1 MASIFP
7 GLRTAE
13 AAEALSRYLDEAG
26 IERTEDRLSALHRHY
41 AVTWLDMLKKAGVT
55 GFDIFD
61 IQDGR
66 DRLLA
71 QMRAILEP
79 QP

>member
-1 MASIFP
+1 MSIFP
-7 GLRTAE
+7 GLKASE

-26 IERTEDRLSALHRHY
+26 IERTEDRISALSRHY
-41 AVTWLDMLKKAGVT
+41 AVTWLDMLKKGGVT

-66 DRLLA
+66 DLLLA
-71 QMRAILEP
+71 QLRELAGGM
-79 QP
+79 